1 MNTLDKIHQELD
13 TIPSRVAA
21 VAEDMA
27 EEALLRLDTLV
38 LQGNRRQRRRPRT
51 VREIEQRRAWNGMLE
66 QIAQSTL
73 AAHAKHL
80 RIQEV
85 LDRLPASGRGGLVT
99 FPVVQRDTRTYDE
112 QKRLYDRWQARKNPD
127 GIAFPGP
134 PSHHMRG
141 VAIDLGDSE
150 SDPTWFDNA
159 GRPIR
164 DFAEPW
170 HFEYRGGPLKHKS
183 TWRLKLELRWLLLK
197 DWVLTRLGR

>member
-38 LQGNRRQRRRPRT
+38 LQGNRRQRSRPRT
-51 VREIEQRRAWNGMLE
+51 VREIDQRRVWEGTLE
-66 QIAQSTL
+66 RIAQSTL

-80 RIQEV
+80 RIQEA
-85 LDRLPASGRGGLVT
+85 LDRLPASGGGSVT
-99 FPVVQRDTRTYDE
+99 FPVVRTYDE
-112 QKRLYDRWQARKNPD
+112 QKKLYDRWQARKNPD

-134 PSHHMRG
+134 PSHHLRG

-159 GRPIR
+159 GRHTR
-164 DFAEPW
+164 DFAEHW
-170 HFEYRGGPLKHKS
+170 HFEYWGGPLKHKS

-197 DWVLTRLGR
+197 DWVLTRFGR